1 MIQLQHDSASG
12 FLIGDRIKVDAEGKA
27 REIDL
32 LRMIRGDTLDTAE
45 AVDEIRSLLEGGLF
59 AAPALN
65 NVPPPVLPGGAGKGG
80 ESPSVAVSVAVA
92 GGTNVQARDYS
103 RTTARLEGVRPVIP
117 GADTVARQSGA
128 SQTSEAVP
136 SAGADIQPLASQTP
150 VAQGEPGP
158 AQPAPVMPSQTVVVP
173 ESDNGLGRQAAEAPP
188 AQVVTPTG
196 APQGI
201 DASRTEGRQGAE
213 RVRGKNGRF
222 APARDGANGDDG
234 ESPDEKRQTKALES
248 ASEALG
254 KAADLAEVADN
265 IDPTLQAG
273 KELAGIVAPV
283 FGVLKPLGGLFRKNE
298 DPEEKAH
305 KLAVPWY
312 KRIIRAVTD
321 GDKKRAFP
329 LTLLLGAL
337 GLLLAP
343 LKMLGKLSLLS
354 KLLALLGGAGGLGGR
369 LRRNPEGGRGRAGG
383 SPAGR
388 SPDGPG
394 APDRRGGPDSRPG
407 GARGGPLGKMGGLLR
422 RIPVL
427 GTLIGGGMAA
437 ATLAGIGS
445 DPDQSPEEA
454 RREKFGAVGGSAGAV
469 VGALVGAVGG
479 PLGMVVGGL
488 VGDYIGGLVG
498 EWAADV
504 DWSAVGAS
512 IKGMWSG
519 AVAGVMALWSGA
531 VGLWSA
537 GAELVGQLW
546 AGAVDMFRGLW
557 SGAVDLVI
565 GQVQAVVQGV
575 QLAIEGA
582 TSWATEKVTAVRE
595 TATEFVDGAKAKGAA
610 LLDGASRGLNWISG
624 GLLGSDGAPAE
635 PAQKAAAD
643 HIAEPNKMV
652 PPEPAG
658 KAQEGP
664 APAPAPVKPARR
676 GPASQEAVTAAI
688 MELAAERKAA
698 AALAGAP
705 VVPVASGQVVT
716 ASSDALAPANA
727 VAPVAAAAAPAVRSA
742 LPAMPK
748 VGGAPKI
755 ASTAIPAPQSV
766 PQRIATTE
774 KHSETTTILVPLT
787 QNLADRQLAQVVT
800 GGLGMMTS

>member
-45 AVDEIRSLLEGGLF
+45 AVDGIRSLLERGLF

-65 NVPPPVLPGGAGKGG
+65 NVPPPVVPGGTDKGG
-80 ESPSVAVSVAVA
+80 EIPSVAVSVAVA

-128 SQTSEAVP
+128 SQTSEAAP

-150 VAQGEPGP
+150 VVQGEPGP

-196 APQGI
+196 VQQGI

-222 APARDGANGDDG
+222 APARDGDDG

-624 GLLGSDGAPAE
+624 GLLGSDGE
-635 PAQKAAAD
+635 QS
-643 HIAEPNKMV
+643 
-652 PPEPAG
+652 
-658 KAQEGP
+658 
-664 APAPAPVKPARR
+664 APVEVSPEI
-676 GPASQEAVTAAI
+676 PASPAVQGI
-688 MELAAERKAA
+688 
-698 AALAGAP
+698 AGAP
-705 VVPVASGQVVT
+705 VVPVIAGQVVT
-716 ASSDALAPANA
+716 ASADAMAQATTA
-727 VAPVAAAAAPAVRSA
+727 SPVAAAVAPAVRSA

-755 ASTAIPAPQSV
+755 ASTAIPAPHSV

-800 GGLGMMTS
+800 GGLGMMPS